1 MIADILIIGG
11 GIGGLSIAADLSAQ
25 ASVIVLEAMWDC
37 KDLRD
42 IFYIADRQAE
52 VWNQ

>member
-11 GIGGLSIAADLSAQ
+11 GIGGLSIAADL
-25 ASVIVLEAMWDC
+25 